1 MKKIVSIMIALI
13 LSISMFAAASADEAP
28 VVVTMAVGSQFT
40 TLDPALN
47 TETVNGYALS
57 HMYIAMFDPDED
69 NVAQPDACE
78 SYTVSED
85 GLTYTFTLKKGL
97 LWSDG
102 TELTTKDF
110 VYSYLRLLSF
120 GPENAWAVNNM
131 LTYVEGAAAYN
142 AKALDA
148 GKAWDCT
155 VEDASYVGITAI
167 DDYTLEIK
175 LCKPCAY
182 LPNLMCGS
190 AWSPVYCTT
199 PQHESLW
206 AFEPGYPVT
215 GAFTLTECNEG
226 EKVVMVKNPL
236 YYNADSITVDEIDLL
251 VVTDGT
257 AQAQAFQAGEIDVA
271 LTISPETASKYA
283 GTENLWLITSP
294 SIYYLAINSSED
306 YGPEW
311 AQNVNVRKALNYAI
325 DREALVDILGGAE
338 FYPPLYG
345 FIPHGL
351 AGVNGDFRVE
361 GDAKG
366 IPYTYDPDKAIEL
379 LAGEG
384 YDASNPLTIKYKYS
398 NNGIHG
404 DVATVLQAMWNAV
417 GVNVE
422 MVCVESGVFYDQLDA
437 ADYEIARYGYV
448 ANDDVMQYLEIWTVS
463 MQVVA
468 SVVDEKYDAM
478 CDAAC
483 YITDPAEYY
492 TALHEIEDY
501 YYGEMCYDIPLFDYT
516 TPALVASGM
525 NGYAYKGSVWLGNVT
540 FD

>member
-47 TETVNGYALS
+47 TETMNGYALS

-175 LCKPCAY
+175 LCKRR
-182 LPNLMCGS
+182 S
-190 AWSPVYCTT
+190 T
-199 PQHESLW
+199 
-206 AFEPGYPVT
+206 
-215 GAFTLTECNEG
+215 
-226 EKVVMVKNPL
+226 
-236 YYNADSITVDEIDLL
+236 
-251 VVTDGT
+251 
-257 AQAQAFQAGEIDVA
+257 
-271 LTISPETASKYA
+271 
-283 GTENLWLITSP
+283 
-294 SIYYLAINSSED
+294 
-306 YGPEW
+306 
-311 AQNVNVRKALNYAI
+311 
-325 DREALVDILGGAE
+325 
-338 FYPPLYG
+338 
-345 FIPHGL
+345 
-351 AGVNGDFRVE
+351 
-361 GDAKG
+361 
-366 IPYTYDPDKAIEL
+366 
-379 LAGEG
+379 
-384 YDASNPLTIKYKYS
+384 
-398 NNGIHG
+398 
-404 DVATVLQAMWNAV
+404 
-417 GVNVE
+417 
-422 MVCVESGVFYDQLDA
+422 
-437 ADYEIARYGYV
+437 
-448 ANDDVMQYLEIWTVS
+448 
-463 MQVVA
+463 
-468 SVVDEKYDAM
+468 
-478 CDAAC
+478 
-483 YITDPAEYY
+483 
-492 TALHEIEDY
+492 
-501 YYGEMCYDIPLFDYT
+501 
-516 TPALVASGM
+516 
-525 NGYAYKGSVWLGNVT
+525 
-540 FD
+540 